1 MALQRAQ
8 WDFTGSDTMANLY
21 RAVDHPHMSYM
32 EEKHQKLMNK
42 GIVSVMT
49 SLDSRNALGFDEY
62 VMNYVWKFGDSNLEH
77 YNYNS
82 DLHINWKRKNGLV
95 KVGEEE

>member
-1 MALQRAQ
+1 ME
-8 WDFTGSDTMANLY
+8 NLY
-21 RAVDHPHMSYM
+21 SAVGHPHMSYM

-77 YNYNS
+77 YNYHT
-82 DLHINWKRKNGLV
+82 DLHKKWQKKNGLPV
-95 KVGEEE
+95 DWAREGFEPIE